1 MKLTRR
7 IVQSGFLALTLIGV
21 FVWRGNAERWCPFGG
36 VEALYTY
43 VTEGNLTCSLAM
55 SNFYILGGVILMTVL
70 LRRAFCGYMCPL
82 GTVSEW
88 LQRIAS
94 RCGLRAR
101 RIPPK
106 LDRAVS
112 LLEDAVLVV
121 ILFFTW
127 RTAELVFRGYDPCYA
142 LISRH
147 GEDITFWAY
156 VVSGA
161 MVFGSLLV
169 VMPFC
174 RWLCPLAAVLNPFSR
189 LGVTRI
195 TRDAQACVDCGQCA
209 QVCLMDIPVDRVS
222 KVTAARCL
230 SCMNC
235 VTICPQGET
244 AAISWGPPGRWGDR
258 LRASRAGT
266 MGVLVGVLL
275 FCTTAA
281 VAASYLFPLPSYVN
295 SRGAPPA
302 VTGTVDLRIFNL
314 GCRGK
319 ANLLKYYLERDD
331 AFAIPGYIK
340 LEAWPGPGAAEARI
354 SYDPSRSD
362 ESSIRQAITEPYYD
376 GLAQRWRPSP
386 FEIEGYDPLDL
397 DEGEGAPGP

>member
-1 MKLTRR
+1 MKTTRR
-7 IVQSGFLALTLIGV
+7 VIQFGFLALTLVGV

-43 VTEGNLTCSLAM
+43 ITEGNLTCSLAV
-55 SNFYILGGVILMTVL
+55 SNFYILGGVILMTLL
-70 LRRAFCGYMCPL
+70 LRRAFCGYMCPI

-88 LQRIAS
+88 LQRIAV
-94 RCGLRAR
+94 RCGVRAGR
-101 RIPPK
+101 VPPK
-106 LDRAVS
+106 LDRGLS
-112 LLEDAVLVV
+112 LLKYPVLVV

-161 MVFGSLLV
+161 IVLGSLIV

-189 LGVTRI
+189 IGITRI
-195 TRDAQACVDCGQCA
+195 TRDEHACVDCGQCA
-209 QVCLMDIPVDRVS
+209 RVCPMDIPVDRVT

-235 VTICPQGET
+235 VAACPQRDS
-244 AAISWGPPGRWGDR
+244 AAISWGLPGRWGRR
-258 LRASRAGT
+258 LRTSRAWA
-266 MGVLVGVLL
+266 MGVLAGVLL

-281 VAASYLFPLPSYVN
+281 VAATYLFPLPSYVT
-295 SRGAPPA
+295 SRGEPPA
-302 VTGTVDLRIFNL
+302 VTATADLRIFNL
-314 GCRGK
+314 GCRGN

-331 AFAIPGYIK
+331 AFAIPGYFK

-354 SYDPSRSD
+354 IYDPSRGD
-362 ESSIRQAITEPYYD
+362 EPTIIQAITEPYYD

-386 FEIEGYDPLDL
+386 FEIEGYDPLGL
-397 DEGEGAPGP
+397 DEVAPLPDP